1 MGRQFR
7 RATKLKKKANYNKRR
22 KDRVNATIKAAGGNN
37 DFGSL
42 RRKGEGACTANTT

>member
-22 KDRVNATIKAAGGNN
+22 KDRVNATIKAAGGVP
-37 DFGSL
+37 GKP
-42 RRKGEGACTANTT
+42 KGAPAAPAKAAKA